1 MMFNR
6 VLAAFAAAA
15 LLSSPAAFAQES
27 SYTYGT
33 VWEISYIQTEPGQFE
48 KYLDWL
54 SGDWRKI
61 QELQKKEGVLV
72 SYHVLAVNNPRN
84 GEPDLLLAVE
94 YKDYLPTAQRVEMQ
108 KKIEGM
114 LRSDA
119 HKEDA
124 GSGER
129 KSLRK
134 LAGGMELQEL
144 KLK

>member
-1 MMFNR
+1 MMFSR
-6 VLAAFAAAA
+6 ILAAFSAAA

-33 VWEISYIQTEPGQFE
+33 VWEFSYIQTEPGQFE

-61 QELQKKEGVLV
+61 MELQKKEGVVV
-72 SYHVLAVNNPRN
+72 SYHILQVNNPRN
-84 GEPDLLLAVE
+84 GEPDLVLAAE
-94 YKDYLPTAQRVEMQ
+94 YKDYVPTAQRVELQ
-108 KKIEGM
+108 KKVEAM

-119 HKEDA
+119 HKEDTA
-124 GSGER
+124 SGDR

-134 LAGGMELQEL
+134 LAGSMELQEL